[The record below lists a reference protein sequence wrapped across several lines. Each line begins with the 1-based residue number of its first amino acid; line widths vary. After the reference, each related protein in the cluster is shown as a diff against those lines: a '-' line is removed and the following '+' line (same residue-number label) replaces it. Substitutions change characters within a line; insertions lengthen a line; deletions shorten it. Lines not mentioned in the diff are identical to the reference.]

1 MKTEKIEDQKYERI
15 SVPYFEGYKCVGYKH
30 PKKGEYYFCPF
41 YPLKQAYY
49 DFHDTPFLVYEKI
62 PPRRYIFEETGE
74 YRKVKTGEWYIYCDD
89 YPTLWVCR
97 QPSPFEGKILRKV
110 NEGQH

>member
-1 MKTEKIEDQKYERI
+1 MKTENI

-41 YPLKQAYY
+41 YPLKQANY

-62 PPRRYIFEETGE
+62 SPKRYIFEETGE
-74 YRKVKTGEWYIYCDD
+74 YRKVKPGELYLSNEGIVRRWYSQD
-89 YPTLWVCR
+89 
-97 QPSPFEGKILRKV
+97 PSGLEYTILREV
-110 NEGQH
+110 DEGQN

>member
-1 MKTEKIEDQKYERI
+1 MNTEQIEDQKYERI

-30 PKKGEYYFCPF
+30 PKEGEYYFCPF

-62 PPRRYIFEETGE
+62 PPKRYIFEETGE
-74 YRKVKTGEWYIYCDD
+74 YRKVKTGDLYLRKEGTISRWNSE
-89 YPTLWVCR
+89 R
-97 QPSPFEGKILRKV
+97 PSLFEYKILRKV
-110 NEGQH
+110 DEGQN